1 MIRLI
6 LIILGT
12 LFLIMGFIGVFLPVL
27 PTTPF
32 VILAAACFARSS
44 KKIHRWIHQNRYFGQ
59 TVKNWEETRTMSL
72 RAKRISI
79 GMLNFSILTSMILV
93 GRSNIYV
100 LVILA
105 LTAIGVTGFILRI
118 PTTER
123 ENIREVK
130 EIGS

>member
-12 LFLIMGFIGVFLPVL
+12 LSLVMGFIGIFLPVL

-72 RAKRISI
+72 RAKRISA
-79 GMLNFSILTSMILV
+79 GMLNFSILTSIILI
-93 GRSNIYV
+93 GRHNIYV

-105 LTAIGVTGFILRI
+105 LTAVGVTGFILRI
-118 PTTER
+118 PTTEKG
-123 ENIREVK
+123 NIRKSRET
-130 EIGS
+130 EP